1 MSAWNKAHLKVI
13 LIGNSGV
20 GKSSFMNQYVNHR
33 FTNTYRATIG
43 ADFLTK
49 EITVDGRLIVL
60 QIWDTAGT
68 ERFQSLGNA
77 LYRGAHCCLLLF
89 DVSSMT
95 SFSSL
100 SDWLKEFLV
109 QADPPEP
116 TSFPFV
122 VIGNKTDLR
131 KREVGQDAHSS
142 TPEARTSLCL
152 AVPQRLAL
160 DWCKK
165 VGAKYFEGSAKE
177 GVDVDKPFQTAARAA
192 LQRYNT
198 HTLES
203 TGRNIQIKVE
213 QVDDTPKAHCLC

>member
-131 KREVGQDAHSS
+131 KREV
-142 TPEARTSLCL
+142 
-152 AVPQRLAL
+152 PQRLAL